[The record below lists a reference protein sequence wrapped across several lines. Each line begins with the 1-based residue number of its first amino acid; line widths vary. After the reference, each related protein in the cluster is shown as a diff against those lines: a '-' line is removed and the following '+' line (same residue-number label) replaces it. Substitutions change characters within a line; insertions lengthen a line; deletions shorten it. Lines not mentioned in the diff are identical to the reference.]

1 MLLLDI
7 RNHLPNYFAQS
18 REDNYKRNIYLLAG
32 QYIIERSGYNE
43 HMENKMKADNN
54 NKRRWKI

>member
-7 RNHLPNYFAQS
+7 RNHLLNYFAQS

-43 HMENKMKADNN
+43 QHGK
-54 NKRRWKI
+54 